1 MIEAIYKRRS
11 VRRFLPRPVPQDV
24 IEKILEAA
32 VQAPSAKNRQPWK
45 FVVVRGRE
53 RRDMVSAMKTGLQ
66 KVRRGESRFTGWE
79 PYIPS
84 AVYTARILELAPVTI
99 FILNKQGRPLDENL
113 PVPDKIMEI
122 CDLESVSAAVQNM
135 SLAATDLG
143 VGSLWTCNIFL
154 AYDELKT
161 WLNTDGEMAAAMAFG
176 YTDKPLP
183 PARREW
189 KNSVLYRGED

>member
-79 PYIPS
+79 PYIP
-84 AVYTARILELAPVTI
+84 VL
-99 FILNKQGRPLDENL
+99 FIQP
-113 PVPDKIMEI
+113 
-122 CDLESVSAAVQNM
+122 
-135 SLAATDLG
+135 
-143 VGSLWTCNIFL
+143 
-154 AYDELKT
+154 
-161 WLNTDGEMAAAMAFG
+161 AFWSW
-176 YTDKPLP
+176 
-183 PARREW
+183 RR
-189 KNSVLYRGED
+189 